1 MVEFGKRL
9 KDLRNA
15 KNLTQ
20 KQLGDMI
27 GVKNSIISF
36 YENGDRMPSPEVIR
50 LLAYYLHVTSDY
62 LMGIEKKP
70 TVDVSGL
77 TETDILLVRTLVD
90 TLREKNQK

>member
-9 KDLRNA
+9 RELR
-15 KNLTQ
+15 KQQNLTQ
-20 KQLGDMI
+20 QQLGAKV

-62 LMGIEKKP
+62 LMGIEKQP
-70 TVDVSGL
+70 SIDVSGL
-77 TETDILLVRTLVD
+77 TDEDIVLVRSLVD
-90 TLREKNQK
+90 TLRKKNSK

>member
-9 KDLRNA
+9 KDLRTS

-20 KQLGDMI
+20 KQLGDMV

-70 TVDVSGL
+70 SVDVSGL
-77 TETDILLVRTLVD
+77 TESDILLVRSLVD
-90 TLREKNQK
+90 TLREKNAK